1 MKATLAPIAALLVGT
16 AFLITG
22 HGLQLTLV
30 PLRAEAEGW
39 TALQIG
45 ALGSAYYV
53 GFIAGCILSPYLVLR
68 AGHIRTFTAMVSLTA
83 AAIIA
88 HPLWVAFIPWLVFR
102 LLIGASLAGLY
113 LIIESWLNDSAT
125 NKTRGI
131 VMSAYIMVNFS
142 AITIGQLMVTLTPPT
157 GFELFAA
164 ATLVVVLAAIP
175 VALTR
180 SAQPAPVTLVRF
192 RPLALYRSSPV
203 GVVGVGLIGFANGA
217 FWSLGA
223 YSAVGTGLTA
233 AGAATF
239 MSIATAAGA
248 LSQWPAGRIS
258 DRIDRRF
265 VLIGLLLLAML
276 AGLALAFL
284 PLPQTGRFVLA
295 FLLGCFML
303 PTYSIAAAH
312 AYDHATPGSYV
323 ETAAG
328 ILLVNAVGAAIG
340 PLLASPLMGQFGP
353 SMLFLFTAIMQAILA
368 AFAFSRIAKRPAPEG
383 KTDFDLA
390 ATAPVGAVIPPELLD
405 PENPNIAIPEG
416 GETRKD
422 EPEGVA

>member
-68 AGHIRTFTAMVSLTA
+68 AGHIRAFTAMVSLTA

-102 LLIGASLAGLY
+102 LVIGASLAGLY

-353 SMLFLFTAIMQAILA
+353 TMLFLFTAIMQAILA
-368 AFAFSRIAKRPAPEG
+368 AFAFSRIAKRPTPEG

-405 PENPNIAIPEG
+405 PKDPNIAIPED
-416 GETRKD
+416 EEARKD
-422 EPEGVA
+422 GPEGVA